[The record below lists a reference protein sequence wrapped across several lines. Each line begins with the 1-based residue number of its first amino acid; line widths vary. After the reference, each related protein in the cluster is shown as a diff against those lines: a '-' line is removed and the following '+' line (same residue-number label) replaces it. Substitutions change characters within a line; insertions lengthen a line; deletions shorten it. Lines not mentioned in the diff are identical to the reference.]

1 MQTAIHPELKKSEVR
16 CGCGN
21 EFSVY
26 STSDSLTVEIC
37 SDCHPFYTGQQ
48 KYVDSEGRVEKFQD
62 KYDWSEERVSE
73 LAGRETSSEEPPSEE
88 SNDQDEAKETDE

>member
-1 MQTAIHPELKKSEVR
+1 MREGIHPELQETDIV

-21 EFSVY
+21 EFTIY
-26 STSDSLTVEIC
+26 YTEDRMKVEIC

-73 LAGRETSSEEPPSEE
+73 LVGDE
-88 SNDQDEAKETDE
+88 SDES